1 MTLQLGLY
9 QFIYADQTRF
19 GFGEK
24 ELGVLSVLLWCTVA
38 CAMTQFSLGRP
49 QIYSEGEDGPTERQA
64 LIQG

>member
-24 ELGVLSVLLWCTVA
+24 ELGVLTVLLWCTVA
-38 CAMTQFSLGRP
+38 CAMSQFSLSRP
-49 QIYSEGEDGPTERQA
+49 QINSEGERGPSERQA